1 MPKESIIVSYNF
13 TFFLFLLTIKWN
25 SEIVPPDGHS
35 LGVTAPVVRDKKLT
49 VNSKIYQINLR
60 LTTSSRV
67 LSNLWKIKHWKW
79 YGAVKLLFFP
89 ELGILMK
96 LDLARGQALPPFFIW
111 SSHPVAKIK
120 ALFCF
125 QFPIVVIVWCLCTY
139 WLSGRAG
146 WENIWPEVTAYGPSA
161 MTEGQIFSRL
171 ARPNSVNE
179 HFIIWPPRFSFFPF
193 FFYFFFFGQQNS
205 ECCSFW
211 PKSRD
216 LYSNKVV
223 LVRFLPA
230 RS

>member
-1 MPKESIIVSYNF
+1 MVGSKVPKESIIVSYNF

-60 LTTSSRV
+60 LTISSRV
-67 LSNLWKIKHWKW
+67 LSNLWKIKHWKL

-96 LDLARGQALPPFFIW
+96 LDLARGQALPPFIIW

-125 QFPIVVIVWCLCTY
+125 QFPIVVIVWCLYFISTLFFFSPK
-139 WLSGRAG
+139 LSFLQKKKK
-146 WENIWPEVTAYGPSA
+146 IPYSTCHSF
-161 MTEGQIFSRL
+161 TFSKYL
-171 ARPNSVNE
+171 ICGLPNRPN
-179 HFIIWPPRFSFFPF
+179 
-193 FFYFFFFGQQNS
+193 
-205 ECCSFW
+205 
-211 PKSRD
+211 
-216 LYSNKVV
+216 
-223 LVRFLPA
+223 A
-230 RS
+230 